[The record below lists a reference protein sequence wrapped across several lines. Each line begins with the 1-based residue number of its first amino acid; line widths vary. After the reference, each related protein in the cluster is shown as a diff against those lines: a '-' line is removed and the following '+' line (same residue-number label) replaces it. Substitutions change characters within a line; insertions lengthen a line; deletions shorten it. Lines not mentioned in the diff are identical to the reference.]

1 VKPVA
6 APLPISALRRVE
18 WRARRLAGA
27 LLRGEHRSAFR
38 GRGFEFDQV
47 VPYAWGDDVR
57 DIDWNVTARLG
68 EPYRKLYVEEREL
81 TIVLLFEDAL
91 SLRFGSG
98 ERTKRE
104 ALIEM
109 AQLLAFVSAETRDRL
124 GVWHATP
131 RGQRIREPRRGRPR
145 VLRLAAELAAEPEPE
160 LRAGAVPQIDWKLLG
175 SALPRGSVLVW
186 LSDFP
191 PRPAPPGWSALGR
204 RFELVGVR
212 VDDPFERELPRA
224 GLLPTVDSQSGEV
237 VPLDTANAATRA
249 RHRAWRDARD
259 AAFRALFPE
268 PGSRLCFSTADDPTR
283 SLLGFFEARM
293 RRSGR

>member
-1 VKPVA
+1 
-6 APLPISALRRVE
+6 
-18 WRARRLAGA
+18 
-27 LLRGEHRSAFR
+27 
-38 GRGFEFDQV
+38 
-47 VPYAWGDDVR
+47 VR

-68 EPYRKLYVEEREL
+68 EAYRKQYVEECEL
-81 TIVLLFEDAL
+81 TVVLLFEDSPTL
-91 SLRFGSG
+91 QFGSG
-98 ERTKRE
+98 ARTKRE
-104 ALIEM
+104 ALVEM
-109 AQLLAFVSAETRDRL
+109 AQLLTFVAAETRDRL

-131 RGQRIREPRRGRPR
+131 RGQRIREPRRGRGNL
-145 VLRLAAELAAEPEPE
+145 LRLAAELAAQRPPE
-160 LRAGAVPQIDWKLLG
+160 LHAGGDAAIDWALVG
-175 SALPRGSVLVW
+175 SSLPRGSVLVW
-186 LSDFP
+186 LGDFP
-191 PRPAPPGWSALGR
+191 PRPAPPGLSALTR

-224 GLLPTVDSQSGEV
+224 GLLPTVDPLSGEV